1 MHNSPT
7 PYFARPGGA
16 PSPHTRSAR
25 PGLHVRAVKLAGGLT
40 SRQREVATLIARGL
54 TNRQIATELVITE
67 GTVALHVKHV
77 LRGLGFTC
85 RAQIAAWVVQEELL
99 HTPPASWSD
108 TGRRFRLTP
117 RTESE
122 WTRSKETDSRR
133 RLLTSGVPAPAELT
147 EAEWATIAAL
157 LPPPPA
163 SGRHRA
169 DDRRTVNGIL
179 WVLGTSARWR
189 ALPPRFGSASTCHRR
204 LQRWRRQ
211 GVWDRVWHVLQEM
224 RGLSSDSVI
233 SARPPMPLHGRRMRR
248 ALYRGRLIRWQQ
260 RGGG

>member
-7 PYFARPGGA
+7 HYFARLGGA
-16 PSPHTRSAR
+16 PSPQTGSAR
-25 PGLHVRAVKLAGGLT
+25 PGLHVGDVELAGGLT

-67 GTVALHVKHV
+67 GTVALHVKHI
-77 LRGLGFTC
+77 LRSLGFTC

-99 HTPPASWSD
+99 HTSPANWSD

-117 RTESE
+117 RTQFE
-122 WTRSKETDSRR
+122 RIRFKETDRRR
-133 RLLTSGVPAPAELT
+133 RLVTSGMPAPAELT

-189 ALPPRFGSASTCHRR
+189 ALPRRFGSASTCHRR
-204 LQRWRRQ
+204 LQCWRRQ

-224 RGLSSDSVI
+224 RGLAGDRVI